1 MRSEEIKTIL
11 ESIGRRPS
19 KRLGQHFLI
28 DDSIIKRQVERAE
41 LHEGDVVLEIGPGLG
56 NLTEE
61 ILSTGADLVAVE
73 QDPDFC
79 RFLTRRFGDRIRLI
93 QADAVKAF
101 LPEFD
106 KVVSNLPYQIS
117 SPITFKLLEE
127 GFDTAILM
135 VQREFADRMV
145 ARAGTKDYG
154 RLSVGVNLKAECEI
168 VLKVPRC
175 AFWPQPKVDSCVV
188 KLTPRPP
195 PFEVMDE
202 RLFLRVT
209 KAVFTHRRKKI
220 SNSLVADGVIRG
232 MIGDDPAS
240 KASLPYLSRRPEELT
255 PEMLAELANA
265 VFELTRDRGR
275 TS

>member
-1 MRSEEIKTIL
+1 MRVEEVKTIL
-11 ESIGRRPS
+11 ESLGRRPS

-28 DDSIIKRQVERAE
+28 DGSIIKRQVERAG
-41 LHEGDVVLEIGPGLG
+41 LRPGDLVLEIGPGLG

-61 ILSTGADLVAVE
+61 ILSTGAEVVAVE
-73 QDPDFC
+73 QDADFC
-79 RFLTRRFGDRIRLI
+79 RFLTKRFGERVRLI

-117 SPITFKLLEE
+117 SPITFKLLDE
-127 GFDTAILM
+127 GFETAVLM

-145 ARAGTKDYG
+145 ARSGTKEYG
-154 RLSVGVNLKAECEI
+154 RLSVGVYLKAECEV
-168 VLKVPRC
+168 VLKVPRN
-175 AFWPQPKVDSCVV
+175 AFWPQPNVDSCVV
-188 KLTPRPP
+188 RLTPRPP
-195 PFEVMDE
+195 PFEVVDE

-209 KAVFTHRRKKI
+209 KSVFTHRRKKI
-220 SNSLVADGVIRG
+220 SNSLAADGALRE
-232 MIGDDPAS
+232 MIGDDPA
-240 KASLPYLSRRPEELT
+240 LPYLSRRPEELS

-265 VFELTRDRGR
+265 IAELRPDPER

>member
-1 MRSEEIKTIL
+1 MRVEEIKTIL
-11 ESIGRRPS
+11 ESLGRRPS

-28 DDSIIKRQVERAE
+28 DDSIIKRQVERAN
-41 LHEGDVVLEIGPGLG
+41 LHSGEVVLEIGPGLG

-61 ILSTGADLVAVE
+61 LLSTGAEVVAVE

-79 RFLTRRFGDRIRLI
+79 RFLRRRFGERVRLVE
-93 QADAVKAF
+93 ADAVKAF

-127 GFDTAILM
+127 GFETAVLM

-145 ARAGTKDYG
+145 AKAGSKEYG
-154 RLSVGVNLKAECEI
+154 RLSVGVYLKADCEI
-168 VLKVPRC
+168 VLKVPRS

-188 KLTPRPP
+188 RLTPRPP
-195 PFEVMDE
+195 PFEVADE

-209 KAVFTHRRKKI
+209 KAAFAHRRKKI
-220 SNSLVADGVIRG
+220 SNSLAADPGLHE
-232 MIGDDPAS
+232 MIGDAP
-240 KASLPYLSRRPEELT
+240 SLPYLSRRPEELT
-255 PEMLAELANA
+255 PEMMAELANA
-265 VFELTRDRGR
+265 ISDLRRGPER